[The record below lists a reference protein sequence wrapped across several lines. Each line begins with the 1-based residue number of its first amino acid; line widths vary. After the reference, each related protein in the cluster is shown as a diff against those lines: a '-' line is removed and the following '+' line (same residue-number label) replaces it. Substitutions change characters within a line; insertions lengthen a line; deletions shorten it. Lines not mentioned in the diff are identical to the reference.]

1 MHGDNEEFLE
11 ADDMAKASGKGRH
24 VKAGRSVAED
34 GSCDHIELIRIIAIS
49 TAKSTVAAVI
59 LEIMRCVKGRF
70 VAATSSS

>member
-34 GSCDHIELIRIIAIS
+34 GSCDIGFAHQALEYPGASGDGPCNVWALKKATHWAESWVIA
-49 TAKSTVAAVI
+49 
-59 LEIMRCVKGRF
+59 
-70 VAATSSS
+70 

>member
-1 MHGDNEEFLE
+1 MRFG
-11 ADDMAKASGKGRH
+11 
-24 VKAGRSVAED
+24 
-34 GSCDHIELIRIIAIS
+34 CDHIELIRIIAIS